1 MNNYIKYTF
10 YDDQN
15 RKIAIVNQNIPK
27 EEIQNLLKEYNEVK
41 FKE

>member
-1 MNNYIKYTF
+1 MKYTF
-10 YDDQN
+10 YDDQD